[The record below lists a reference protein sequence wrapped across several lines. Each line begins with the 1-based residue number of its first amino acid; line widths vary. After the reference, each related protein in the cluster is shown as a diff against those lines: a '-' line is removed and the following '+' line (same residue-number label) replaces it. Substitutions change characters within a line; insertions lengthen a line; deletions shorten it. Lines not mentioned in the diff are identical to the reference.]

1 MKKGAPGSEATR
13 FDAVFVDR
21 DGTLIEDPGY
31 LADPRKVRL
40 LPGVAAAVRALN
52 EAGIPVIVVTNQS
65 GIGRGFYTEAQFH
78 RVQEEVE
85 RRLAGLGAHLDAVYF
100 CPHDPERES
109 CGCRKPGT
117 ELFVRASEELGLD
130 SRRCLYVGDR
140 VRDVEPGLRL
150 GGEVILVAGP
160 DGTYDGPVPPGIP
173 RAATLL
179 DAILMSVP
187 RSEA

>member
-1 MKKGAPGSEATR
+1 MTETPGVAAAR

-31 LADPRKVRL
+31 LADPRDVRL
-40 LPGVAAAVRALN
+40 LPGAADAVRVLN
-52 EAGIPVIVVTNQS
+52 EAGIPVVVVTNQS
-65 GIGRGFYTEAQFH
+65 GIGRGYYTEAQFR
-78 RVQEEVE
+78 RVQAEVE
-85 RRLAGLGAHLDAVYF
+85 RRLADLGAHLDAVYF
-100 CPHDPERES
+100 CPHDPGRED
-109 CGCRKPGT
+109 CRCRKPDTG
-117 ELFVRASEELGLD
+117 LFVRASGELGLEP
-130 SRRCLYVGDR
+130 RRCLFVGDR

-160 DGTYDGPVPPGIP
+160 DGKYDGPARPEIP

>member
-1 MKKGAPGSEATR
+1 MTGAPGGAAAR
-13 FDAVFVDR
+13 FDAVFLDR

-31 LADPRKVRL
+31 LADPRDVRL
-40 LPGVAAAVRALN
+40 LPGAAAAVRALN
-52 EAGIPVIVVTNQS
+52 EAGIPVVVVTNQS
-65 GIGRGFYTEAQFH
+65 GIGRGYYTEAQFH

-109 CGCRKPGT
+109 CRCRKPGT
-117 ELFVRASEELGLD
+117 ELFVRAGEELGLEPG
-130 SRRCLYVGDR
+130 RCLFVGDR
-140 VRDVEPGLRL
+140 IRDVEPGLRL
-150 GGEVILVAGP
+150 GGEVILVAGADGKY
-160 DGTYDGPVPPGIP
+160 DGTERPEIP